1 MKGWQYILTGM
12 GIAIAV
18 LIGFLIG
25 QKHPQKLPVE
35 PIKEKA
41 DTTSITYT
49 KTFTKPVFVEK
60 TKLIHIRV
68 PVPVPVTDTLW
79 KHDTLYV
86 YLEREQIQ
94 WQDSLCRVYA
104 SGINPQVDS
113 VTHFVQETIITREIS
128 VPVKV
133 KSRWGLGIQV
143 GYGAG
148 VNGKQV
154 YMTPYV
160 GVGISYNI
168 LSW

>member
-1 MKGWQYILTGM
+1 MKGWQYILTGV
-12 GIAIAV
+12 GIAVAV

-25 QKHPQKLPVE
+25 QKHPQKSPVE
-35 PIKEKA
+35 PIKEKV
-41 DTTSITYT
+41 DTLLIFDTITL
-49 KTFTKPVFVEK
+49 TKPVFVEK
-60 TKLIHIRV
+60 IQLDSV
-68 PVPVPVTDTLW
+68 YMPVTDTLW

-86 YLEREQIQ
+86 YLEMEQIQ

-113 VTHFVQETIITREIS
+113 VTHFVQETIVNREIS

-154 YMTPYV
+154 YLTPYV